1 MMKEYNCFKCNRPLQ
16 RVEMGNGTIEYE
28 CIVHGVRFSTCPK
41 GHLLMKEIIR
51 GSEGQEDS
59 RMYCKLCKKVY

>member
-1 MMKEYNCFKCNRPLQ
+1 
-16 RVEMGNGTIEYE
+16 MGNGTIEYE